1 MNGQQDAPVLEA
13 RGLSKRFGPVVA
25 TDDVDL
31 DLAAGEFVAVIGD
44 NGAGKSTLVK
54 LLCGALQPDA
64 GEILH
69 RGETVRFQTP
79 LDARLRGIE
88 TIYQDLA
95 LAPNLD
101 VAGNLFMGRE
111 VVFHVPG
118 LPKSLSL
125 VNRRAMNRAAA
136 QRLEEL
142 QVSVP
147 SVSKIPVKL
156 FSGGQRQAVAVA
168 RAASWATDVVF
179 MDEPTAALGV
189 RQTAAVLDVAKRLN
203 ERGLAVVLVTHNLP
217 QVMEAAER
225 IVVLR
230 QGRKIADLRREE
242 ATEHLLVSL
251 IVGFGQGDQERG
263 PSEP

>member
-1 MNGQQDAPVLEA
+1 MNGQPDGPVLEA
-13 RGLSKRFGPVVA
+13 KGLSKRFGPVVA
-25 TDDVDL
+25 ADNVDL
-31 DLAAGEFVAVIGD
+31 ELRAGELLALIGD

-69 RGETVRFQTP
+69 HGQTVRFHTP
-79 LDARLRGIE
+79 LDARLSGIE
-88 TIYQDLA
+88 TIFQDLA

-101 VAGNLFMGRE
+101 VAGNLFVGRE
-111 VVFHVPG
+111 EVYRIRW
-118 LPKSLSL
+118 LPKILSP
-125 VNRRAMNRAAA
+125 VNRKVMNRVAA
-136 QRLEEL
+136 QRIEEL
-142 QVSVP
+142 RVSVP
-147 SVSKIPVKL
+147 SISKIPVER

-189 RQTAAVLDVAKRLN
+189 AQSAAVLDLARRLTR
-203 ERGLAVVLVTHNLP
+203 RGLAVVLITHNLP
-217 QVMEAAER
+217 QVMEAADR

-251 IVGFGQGDQERG
+251 IVGFGTGDQER
-263 PSEP
+263 PSSEP